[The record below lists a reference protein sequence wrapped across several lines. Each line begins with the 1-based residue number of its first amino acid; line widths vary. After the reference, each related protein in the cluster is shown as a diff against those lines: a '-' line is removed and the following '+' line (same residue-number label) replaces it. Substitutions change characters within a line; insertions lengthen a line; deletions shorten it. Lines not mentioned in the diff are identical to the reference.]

1 MLRKCGKIFSHIYK
15 AYSYYKESSCNIPS
29 LIHSSGPKER
39 LQKKTADL
47 VTLSKKGGRGQEKGK
62 I

>member
-1 MLRKCGKIFSHIYK
+1 MDFKNHNNDSIRYLYNTIT
-15 AYSYYKESSCNIPS
+15 
-29 LIHSSGPKER
+29 KER

-47 VTLSKKGGRGQEKGK
+47 VTLSKKGGRGQEKGE

>member
-1 MLRKCGKIFSHIYK
+1 MWSQAGK
-15 AYSYYKESSCNIPS
+15 YSLNVNVN
-29 LIHSSGPKER
+29 KER

>member
-1 MLRKCGKIFSHIYK
+1 MVWAEGIRNDFKK
-15 AYSYYKESSCNIPS
+15 N
-29 LIHSSGPKER
+29 
-39 LQKKTADL
+39 KTAKL